1 MQVIALHAVHD
12 ITHIETIRSWGGCGA
27 RCRFARKIER
37 CPGGVQESELPK
49 HYLTLAFGGLADF
62 EANVAEPERYLLG
75 RSTRLPRPHSFAKQN
90 SFCSMKD
97 SFQDRQY
104 LQTFSSLQTKTNS
117 FK

>member
-1 MQVIALHAVHD
+1 MQVIALHAVQD
-12 ITHIETIRSWGGCGA
+12 ITHSETIAITVRDRAA
-27 RCRFARKIER
+27 RGPFARKIER

-90 SFCSMKD
+90 
-97 SFQDRQY
+97 
-104 LQTFSSLQTKTNS
+104 
-117 FK
+117 